1 MANRNISGFVGTV
14 ASGIIVSYTHSRL
27 GTLQLQFS
35 DASGNHT
42 TSPALPSGDYTI
54 TAKDP
59 AGLLVFSGV
68 SLSLDGSTD
77 ISGINLKSRAKNSSN
92 AYGGGFA

>member
-14 ASGIIVSYTHSRL
+14 ASGIIISYTHSRL
-27 GTLQLQFS
+27 GMVQQQLS
-35 DASGNHT
+35 DASGNHA
-42 TSPALPSGDYTI
+42 TSPALPSGDYTV

-68 SLSLDGSTD
+68 SVSLDGSTD
-77 ISGINLKSRAKNSSN
+77 ISSINLKSRAKNSSN